1 MRSIKSTTKKK
12 CKRRKYMITCISQ
25 RIKEHQNPC
34 ATIWFMVKLNGNK
47 RHRIGQRERKKH
59 SREEHHHSHTYKQHT
74 FPHSAPF
81 LEFHKFQKSDI
92 QFLVAGNHTKKPI
105 CHAKKI
111 YNDNLQPS
119 PPSPASA
126 SYIPTPLAEGDR
138 RATWRRK
145 IPPPRPARG
154 RRRPSDVIN
163 PTPEERRRDGD
174 EEEKAPVLRKK
185 LKGKG
190 GGKGERAQEHLQ
202 TGICRRG
209 GKV

>member
-1 MRSIKSTTKKK
+1 METKGIELDKEREKSIHAKNIIIPILINSTHFHTLPHFWNFTNFK
-12 CKRRKYMITCISQ
+12 
-25 RIKEHQNPC
+25 NP
-34 ATIWFMVKLNGNK
+34 TSSFW
-47 RHRIGQRERKKH
+47 
-59 SREEHHHSHTYKQHT
+59 SRETILKNPSVT
-74 FPHSAPF
+74 
-81 LEFHKFQKSDI
+81 L
-92 QFLVAGNHTKKPI
+92 
-105 CHAKKI
+105 KKI

-154 RRRPSDVIN
+154 GRRPSDVIN

-190 GGKGERAQEHLQ
+190 GGKGERA
-202 TGICRRG
+202 
-209 GKV
+209 